1 MYSDHSELDGNPA
14 AELGTG
20 TAVAE
25 RKLSAVQFDGRKSVS
40 RILDSD
46 TNILYFHDGHA
57 LYTLERLLSGHLG
70 TGHCPHLRFA
80 RVSG

>member
-46 TNILYFHDGHA
+46 TNILYLFIYLFISPSNG
-57 LYTLERLLSGHLG
+57 RSQCKGG
-70 TGHCPHLRFA
+70 G
-80 RVSG
+80 VSQPWQEKKTK